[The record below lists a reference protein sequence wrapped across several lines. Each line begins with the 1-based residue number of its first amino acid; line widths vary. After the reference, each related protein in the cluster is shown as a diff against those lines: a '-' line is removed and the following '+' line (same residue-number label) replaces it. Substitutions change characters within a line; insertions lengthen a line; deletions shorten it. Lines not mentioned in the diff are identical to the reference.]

1 MGTLG
6 PHMPRPPLD
15 WIDQELADLER
26 KGLHRSLE
34 PLASPQ
40 GPVVQVGGRAL
51 VNLCS
56 NDYLGL
62 ANDPRLTAAAAAA
75 ALAEGAGAGASRLV
89 AGDLAVHGRLEA
101 ALASLHQAE
110 AALLFNSGYHANAG
124 VPAAL
129 VGRGDAIFS
138 DVLNHASIVDG
149 ALLSRAELHRYRHLD
164 VGELEALLA
173 ASRARRKLVVTD
185 AIFSMD
191 GDAAPLGAIA
201 DLCDRHGAMLYVDEA
216 HAVGVLGPSGAGLA
230 EAEGVKHRVDVEM
243 GTLGKALGAF
253 GAYVAGEARLRALLV
268 SKARSF
274 VFTTAL
280 PPAACGAAL
289 AALEVVRGDPARR
302 ARLHALVAHLKAGL
316 TARGFDVAG
325 VVSPIF
331 PVVLGTEARA
341 LAAARGL
348 RERGFFVRAIRPP
361 TVPRGTSRLRVALT
375 AGHDQAQLD
384 AFLGALD
391 EVLPLLPPP

>member
-1 MGTLG
+1 VA
-6 PHMPRPPLD
+6 RAALD
-15 WIDQELADLER
+15 WIDRELADLSSR
-26 KGLHRSLE
+26 GLRRALE
-34 PLASPQ
+34 PLSSAQ
-40 GPVVQVGGRAL
+40 GPVVTVGGRLL

-62 ANDPRLTAAAAAA
+62 AGDQRLRRAAAEA

-101 ALASLHQAE
+101 ALASLHRAE

-129 VGRGDAIFS
+129 VGRDDAIFS

-149 ALLSRAELHRYRHLD
+149 ALLSRAELVRYRHLD
-164 VGELEALLA
+164 LGELEGLLG

-185 AIFSMD
+185 AVFSMD
-191 GDAAPLGAIA
+191 GDAAPLAALA

-216 HAVGVLGPSGAGLA
+216 HAVGVLGPGGAGLA
-230 EAEGVKHRVDVEM
+230 EAEGVKDRVDVEM

-253 GAYVAGEARLRALLV
+253 GAYVAGPARLRELLLTR
-268 SKARSF
+268 ARSF

-302 ARLHALVAHLKAGL
+302 ARLHALMAHLKAGL
-316 TARGFDVAG
+316 SARGFDVSR

-331 PVVLGTEARA
+331 PVVLGSEARA

-361 TVPRGTSRLRVALT
+361 TVPRGTSRLRVAIT
-375 AGHDQAQLD
+375 AGHAEAQLD

-391 EVLPLLPPP
+391 EVLPGLPDA